1 MLFSLW
7 KVISIRSI
15 LVMLFV
21 ALSLASCGP
30 TDNLSLEIKEII
42 TDLTTIKVVYD
53 FTPSLGRNPS
63 LLVTEG
69 RVPQSTSDGIL
80 LDGPDPTFVLP
91 EAGKYDLYFTLV
103 EKNRFVSPP
112 VAKEVN
118 AFSDKPERPDFDF
131 SIQSGILTV
140 QLSSIDDSITC
151 YFVEYA
157 GSEYSS
163 KDGQFSFEVTRG
175 KEVTLRAWSVRQDG
189 SPSDPIEEI
198 LDLSIDNPPEVS
210 LKVPKPY
217 VGNVIQVEL
226 ADDWDQPE
234 DLEVIASSGDY
245 RFYFNESVLYP
256 EVQLPEGSHFIIV
269 SVIDSS
275 GNMTNKTTPVYVTK
289 TPSPRIPELL
299 IEEGTFRRA
308 IWQFEDA
315 SIKLQR
321 FWNGAWIDHIVP
333 QEGVSS
339 VVISREGMSERGDF
353 YRIHA
358 SSPEHLYIPSIPV
371 FAKESQFRRFT
382 AENVVS
388 FMGSD
393 ALLSTGNTFRLV
405 GNLTVWQGTV
415 VRIEPGV
422 EFVFPRGN
430 NLIVSGVLDIDG
442 RQNRVS
448 ISSPSVMGTIS
459 VTQGG
464 SIIARGVDFSRTR
477 LVVRGA
483 NIVVLEDCVL
493 SDGLR
498 IDGARSVQI
507 YSSKIL
513 SSFFI
518 GNADEVFIDG
528 SIVNAETITLTHS
541 AFVSISRSDMS
552 ADEIVIEQSNV
563 RFIDSSI
570 EAQLS
575 VTERF
580 SAVVMAKCSLSVG
593 AFTILSGSS
602 VQIENPKIMVDESQV
617 SLANFSRLSFSE
629 YALKSL
635 RIVADRT
642 SIATAFK

>member
-7 KVISIRSI
+7 KVISIKCIVIISMI
-15 LVMLFV
+15 
-21 ALSLASCGP
+21 ALSLVACGP
-30 TDNLSLEIKEII
+30 ADNLSLEIKEII
-42 TDLTTIKVVYD
+42 TDLTTIRVVYD
-53 FTPSLGRNPS
+53 FTPSRGRNPS
-63 LLVTEG
+63 LLVTVG
-69 RVPQSTSDGIL
+69 RVPQSTSDGTL
-80 LDGPDPTFVLP
+80 LDGSDPTFDLT

-112 VAKEVN
+112 VKKEVR
-118 AFSDKPERPDFDF
+118 AFSDKPERPDLEF
-131 SIQSGILTV
+131 SIQSGTLNV
-140 QLSSIDDSITC
+140 QLTSKDDSITS
-151 YFVEYA
+151 YVIDIA
-157 GSEYSS
+157 GSEYFSQ
-163 KDGQFSFEVTRG
+163 DGQFSYEVTQG
-175 KEVTLRAWSVRQDG
+175 EEITITAWSVRQDG
-189 SPSDPIEEI
+189 SPSDPVEEI
-198 LDLSIDNPPEVS
+198 LDLSIDSPPDVS

-217 VGNVIQVEL
+217 VGDVIQVEL
-226 ADDWDQPE
+226 SDDWDQPE

-245 RFYFNESVLYP
+245 RFYFNEGVLYP
-256 EVQLPEGSHFIIV
+256 EVELPEGSHFVVV

-289 TPSPRIPELL
+289 TPSPEVPELL

-315 SIKLQR
+315 SVKLQR
-321 FWNGAWIDHIVP
+321 FWNGAWINHIVP
-333 QEGVSS
+333 QQGVSS
-339 VVISREGMSERGDF
+339 VVIPREGMSERGDF
-353 YRIHA
+353 YRLHA
-358 SSPEHLYIPSIPV
+358 SSPESLFIPSIPV

-422 EFVFPRGN
+422 ELVFPRGN

-448 ISSPSVMGTIS
+448 INSPSVMGTIS

-483 NIVVLEDCVL
+483 NIVVLENCVL

-507 YSSKIL
+507 YSSKI
-513 SSFFI
+513 SGSFFI
-518 GNADEVFIDG
+518 NNADEVFVDG
-528 SIVNAETITLTHS
+528 SIVNAETVTLSHS
-541 AFVSISRSDMS
+541 AFISISRSDIS
-552 ADEIVIEQSNV
+552 SDEIVIEQSKL
-563 RFIDSSI
+563 RFLDSSI
-570 EAQLS
+570 EARL
-575 VTERF
+575 VATERF
-580 SAVVMAKCSLSVG
+580 SAVLMAKCSLSVG
-593 AFTILSGSS
+593 AFRIFSGSS
-602 VQIENPKIMVDESQV
+602 VQIENPRIMVDESQV
-617 SLANFSRLSFSE
+617 SLANFSKFVFSE
-629 YALKSL
+629 DALDSF

-642 SIATAFK
+642 SIAAAFK